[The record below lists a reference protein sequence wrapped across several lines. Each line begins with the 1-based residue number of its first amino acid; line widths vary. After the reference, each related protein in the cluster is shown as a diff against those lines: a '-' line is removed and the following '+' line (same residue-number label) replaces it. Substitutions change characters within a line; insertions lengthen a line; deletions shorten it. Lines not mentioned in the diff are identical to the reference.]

1 MCNQDQKHNLDTQVS
16 DFGTPC
22 DLKNASMK
30 KESLL
35 SLVDST
41 EVFNHIRSNQYD
53 TETELRFREKR
64 VQALIKKKCMLE
76 REGLRLAG
84 LNRLIYDSEF
94 GSLENQNPNRL
105 SNLLKCS
112 QASSPFLE
120 VMMDN

>member
-1 MCNQDQKHNLDTQVS
+1 
-16 DFGTPC
+16 
-22 DLKNASMK
+22 MK

-41 EVFNHIRSNQYD
+41 EVFNHIRSNQYN

-84 LNRLIYDSEF
+84 LNRLIYDSDF
-94 GSLENQNPNRL
+94 GFSSLENQNPNRL
-105 SNLLKCS
+105 SN
-112 QASSPFLE
+112 
-120 VMMDN
+120 